1 MNGTRAMACELV
13 GALVSGV
20 ANDLAHLVGDGVDH
34 RVGDG
39 GGLDVAICPPYPYLA
54 EVAKLIGHVNIA
66 LGAQDVSPQRCG
78 AFTGDVAAEML
89 IDLGC
94 RYVLV
99 GHSERR
105 HGLGES
111 DQRVAEKFVRA
122 LDAGLI
128 PVLCV
133 GETLAEREA
142 ASTQSVVERQIGA
155 VLKGRDFDRSQAFV
169 LAYEP
174 VWAIGT
180 GLSATPEQAQ
190 DVHAAIR
197 AQLNACGADAEK
209 TRILY
214 GGSVNAN
221 NAAHLFAMADID
233 GGLIGGASLNAGDF
247 LTICRAAGG

>member
-1 MNGTRAMACELV
+1 MNGTRAMARELV
-13 GALVSGV
+13 DALVNGVAGDLASAVGDSGV
-20 ANDLAHLVGDGVDH
+20 
-34 RVGDG
+34 
-39 GGLDVAICPPYPYLA
+39 LDVAICPPYPYLA
-54 EVAKLIGHVNIA
+54 EVAERIGHLNIA
-66 LGAQDVSPQRCG
+66 VGAQDVSPQLNG
-78 AFTGDVAAEML
+78 AFTGDVSAQML
-89 IDLGC
+89 ADLGC

-122 LDAGLI
+122 LDTGLV

-133 GETLAEREA
+133 GETLAERES
-142 ASTQSVVERQIGA
+142 ASTQEVVERQINA
-155 VLKGRDFDRSQAFV
+155 VLKEQDFDRTQSFV

-190 DVHAAIR
+190 QVHAAIR
-197 AQLNACGADAEK
+197 AQLHACGPNAET

-214 GGSVNAN
+214 GGSVNAS
-221 NAAHLFAMADID
+221 NASQLFAMADID
-233 GGLIGGASLNAGDF
+233 GGLIGGASLKADDF
-247 LTICRAAGG
+247 LNICRAAGG

>member
-1 MNGTRAMACELV
+1 MNGTRAVAR
-13 GALVSGV
+13 ALAV
-20 ANDLAHLVGDGVDH
+20 ALRNGLDENDAI
-34 RVGDG
+34 
-39 GGLDVAICPPYPYLA
+39 DVAICPPYPYLA
-54 EVAKLIGHVNIA
+54 EVADVVGGSMIA
-66 LGAQDVSPQRCG
+66 LGAQDVSPQRAG

-89 IDLGC
+89 TDLGC

-105 HGLGES
+105 QGLGES
-111 DQRVAEKFVRA
+111 DRLVAEKFARA
-122 LDAGLI
+122 QDAGLI

-133 GETLAEREA
+133 GETLAERESG
-142 ASTQSVVERQIGA
+142 STQSVVERQVDA
-155 VLKGRDFDRSQAFV
+155 VLRAEPDFDDSQEFV

-190 DVHAAIR
+190 HVHAAIR
-197 AQLNACGADAEK
+197 AQLRSSGVDADN

-221 NAAHLFAMADID
+221 NATQLFAMQDID
-233 GGLIGGASLNAGDF
+233 GGLIGGASLKADDF
-247 LTICRAAGG
+247 LAICSAAGG